1 MADDE
6 YNDAPP
12 ISGEEDSDPE
22 SVSDAEYEAD
32 PDPDPVDNSQELTVE
47 EGTEF
52 AQEETEEELCDYEML
67 DELDETLDQES
78 YLVTRASSIIYTTE
92 YLTKYEKA
100 RILGWRAQHIKSGA
114 APMLTADEKDKSGAL
129 IFKGGKYPTESY
141 EIAKKELEFGRLPA
155 IIGRRLPNGEK
166 ILVKVSNLKLI

>member
-78 YLVTRASSIIYTTE
+78 YLVSRASSIIYLFQKKTCLAT
-92 YLTKYEKA
+92 
-100 RILGWRAQHIKSGA
+100 SCGA
-114 APMLTADEKDKSGAL
+114 HE
-129 IFKGGKYPTESY
+129 
-141 EIAKKELEFGRLPA
+141 
-155 IIGRRLPNGEK
+155 RRLALLYCACAHAALSRLIGLRYRHCRRASAW
-166 ILVKVSNLKLI
+166 ILQTFCRLHVWTCSQPMQRALQAAASR